1 MNVKRI
7 NKFIKGQLVK
17 RIREDAGAY
26 RILNERDLESLV
38 YHELRRK
45 LDRHKD
51 VKISTNFTISG
62 KSWKRKKGGAG
73 KFIQPDIVILESKD
87 KSLENYPKM
96 HIAIELKAK
105 TPGKSICQDKSDY
118 KTLFRSRTL
127 QKDFKKLNK
136 LIEEG
141 HITTGYFLYLYFDIN
156 EESKESKV
164 KKILDD
170 SFPKRKFEAIMINKF
185 ENPKAKK
192 LHDKYEAEKFRH
204 RSRQLHR
211 YYAGENDKGLWK
223 ECQICHE
230 VLPHRSE
237 KLETKHKKKKK
248 KNKKPKRSSGK
259 RSAGGVKAWN
269 GSVLLIARM
278 RPETLRER
286 GLRMPTKK
294 QIAAARRKRDA
305 AKKKHKK

>member
-1 MNVKRI
+1 MNVKLI
-7 NKFIKGQLVK
+7 NKFIKGKLVK
-17 RIREDAGAY
+17 RIREDAHAY

-87 KSLENYPKM
+87 KSLENKPKM

-105 TPGKSICQDKSDY
+105 TPGKSIYQDKSDY

-141 HITTGYFLYLYFDIN
+141 HITTGYFLYLYFGIN

-170 SFPKRKFEAIMINKF
+170 SFPKGRFETIMINKF

-192 LHDKYEAEKFRH
+192 LHDEYEAEKFRH
-204 RSRQLHR
+204 RSRQLYR
-211 YYAGENDKGLWK
+211 FYAGENKRNLWK
-223 ECQICHE
+223 KCPTCDE
-230 VLPHRSE
+230 VLPHSSKRDE
-237 KLETKHKKKKK
+237 MEHTKKKKK
-248 KNKKPKRSSGK
+248 KAGRISGK

-269 GSVLLIARM
+269 TSLILIAKM
-278 RPETLRER
+278 LPETRKKR

-294 QIAAARRKRDA
+294 QLAAAKRKRN
-305 AKKKHKK
+305 